1 MAVTKRLR
9 YEVLRRDEFTCRY
22 CGASAPDAKLTVDHV
37 IPKALGGADTPDN
50 LVAACV
56 DCNSGKSSAN
66 ADQRVVDDVAKQAFA
81 WRLALDASWSEW
93 REEKVNFDVWE
104 REFDDRWTA
113 WRTTVDEE
121 IIPRD
126 EDWAAS
132 VRTWLGSGF
141 TIEELVE
148 FIPTAMKKKGL
159 RRGHDDRW
167 KYYCGIVWRTL
178 DEIQRRTTDKATNTM
193 PRFLEHESYA

>member
-126 EDWAAS
+126 E
-132 VRTWLGSGF
+132 
-141 TIEELVE
+141 
-148 FIPTAMKKKGL
+148 L